1 MLRKPSCFGFGRSLV
16 PVTTK
21 NLIQS
26 EQSSTSWRTDLE
38 RDPRIFPE
46 SNPRIDPEFSC
57 DSYNNSR
64 FPCIGNLTT
73 IRLNLVA
80 WRRGSSAERPQ
91 IHQIHYIVA
100 QTPLLLRPNAALSPP
115 SPRLSPD
122 PSIGQGHMSSAGRFH
137 WPGRDP
143 GGTSARQHRY
153 RCDPERDVNGWH
165 EAGLPADRLQGAVC
179 QTRDA

>member
-1 MLRKPSCFGFGRSLV
+1 MREVLRMLRKPSCFGFGQSLV

-64 FPCIGNLTT
+64 FSCIGNLTT

-80 WRRGSSAERPQ
+80 WRRGSAPNGPKSTKFT
-91 IHQIHYIVA
+91 ILWA
-100 QTPLLLRPNAALSPP
+100 QTPLLLRPNAAL
-115 SPRLSPD
+115 
-122 PSIGQGHMSSAGRFH
+122 
-137 WPGRDP
+137 
-143 GGTSARQHRY
+143 
-153 RCDPERDVNGWH
+153 V
-165 EAGLPADRLQGAVC
+165 EAQ
-179 QTRDA
+179 